1 MQTQPRCVQLCHRV
15 LCLRTGQLST
25 VCCLASFYS
34 SRIII
39 QLVFPA
45 GQLDLADEHQGAF
58 PLGLGPYVQSVLV
71 QATSYAQLLSLGQ
84 RLTGVPSAAELE
96 LQLSFSRYESINLGK
111 IRTIF
116 CEAGL
121 TKRVRAVKYRCKAV
135 LGSVVFPGAAVPVA
149 ADLWPDACYPR
160 TPRFWR
166 SLLRHN
172 LVELQLTIYAPGRQP
187 DFGLHSLNAALRC
200 AERTCRTLRCLQVD
214 NGFWQEPLPMH
225 EVIACLSGLKLPC
238 LTYFGSQGG
247 VKHSFHSG
255 YALPQKES
263 VPALQFFAGT
273 QKPADLFGLRGSG
286 VHVSLLGDLP
296 YDGMA
301 ALADSALGPAI
312 RELYISVEDTIGDG
326 LYLYGEFLQATT
338 PLRLAFG
345 FLAMLPSVEH
355 LSITGQDSQQLVIQ
369 AGVIN
374 ALTGLKILA
383 LTRIALEGDLTGP
396 NLTQIVC
403 PSLQTRLRSVL
414 ARPPPAL
421 TSIFVPIMAYE
432 VDFAAVLGIRLPQE
446 GMGHWPPP
454 MPVSAC
460 SGGPRSMISRDIYTI
475 SHSYNQT
482 DGKVMTKAV
491 RCMD

>member
-1 MQTQPRCVQLCHRV
+1 MSTPSAP
-15 LCLRTGQLST
+15 LSS
-25 VCCLASFYS
+25 LSFL
-34 SRIII
+34 
-39 QLVFPA
+39 QVK
-45 GQLDLADEHQGAF
+45 LDLADEHQGAF

-71 QATSYAQLLSLGQ
+71 RATSYAQLLSLPQ
-84 RLTGVPSAAELE
+84 RLTGVPSAAALE
-96 LQLSFSRYESINLGK
+96 LQLCFSRHEEINLGMV
-111 IRTIF
+111 RTIF

-149 ADLWPDACYPR
+149 ADLWPGACYPR

-166 SLLRHN
+166 TILRHN

-200 AERTCRTLRCLQVD
+200 AERTCRTLRRLQVD
-214 NGFWQEPLPMH
+214 NGFWQALLPMN

-238 LTYFGSQGG
+238 LTCFGSQGG
-247 VKHSFHSG
+247 VKHSFLSG

-263 VPALQFFAGT
+263 VPALQSFAGT

-286 VHVSLLGDLP
+286 VHLSLLGDLP

-312 RELYISVEDTIGDG
+312 RELYITVDTIGEGVFSCIDI
-326 LYLYGEFLQATT
+326 LQATT
-338 PLRLAFG
+338 PLHSAFG
-345 FLAMLPSVEH
+345 CLAMLPSVQH
-355 LSITGQDSQQLVIQ
+355 LSIKGRDDQQLLIR

-374 ALTGLKILA
+374 ALTGLKLLA
-383 LTRIALEGDLTGP
+383 LTHVAVEGDLIGP
-396 NLTQIVC
+396 YLTQIVC
-403 PSLQTRLRSVL
+403 PSLHTRLPSVL

-421 TSIFVPIMAYE
+421 TSILFPIMADE
-432 VDFAAVLGIRLPQE
+432 VDFAAVLGIRLPQK
-446 GMGHWPPP
+446 MGHWPPS

-460 SGGPRSMISRDIYTI
+460 PGGPRWMISYDIYTI

-482 DGKVMTKAV
+482 DGKILTKAV